1 MTLVAG
7 SYEKFILG
15 WRLNQKK
22 KKDHEEK
29 EEGFGLKPIFTYPA
43 HMGPIKCL
51 AMAGPVLVT
60 GGMDDTIK
68 IFDLASYSEM
78 GSLLQHTA
86 AITSLCFYGDE
97 SSVKSGGSTCPRNL
111 LSGSLDGNICIWDSD
126 LWVHLKTLKAHRK
139 GVNDLSIHPSG
150 RLALSVGRDCQL
162 SMFDLIK
169 GRCTFKSNLQKEA
182 TAIDFSSKGGDIYSM
197 VMENVVSVHSAEDAR
212 LLHSLH
218 HKKRVLCLAH
228 TENGLLLTGGEEPT
242 IQAWDL
248 GTGKI
253 AFSLENVHKN
263 RIKGLAVLGSK
274 STTESDDNPYFIA
287 SASSDGIVRVWDVRM
302 LNKDNS
308 TPIIETD
315 SKARITCLVGCTSK
329 RVKKSPPVVSEGKVV
344 LDNQETASA
353 STETQSKSK
362 DENFSVGGIADDS
375 KPEKKSRIALKKKK
389 FKNGLGIKGKKAMKF
404 KGHSK
409 SKEKRP
415 GV

>member
-7 SYEKFILG
+7 SYEKYILG
-15 WRLNQKK
+15 WRLKQKK
-22 KKDHEEK
+22 KKNNEE

-68 IFDLASYSEM
+68 IFDLASYCEM

-97 SSVKSGGSTCPRNL
+97 SSVKSGGSTYPRNL
-111 LSGSLDGNICIWDSD
+111 LSSSLDGNICIWDSD
-126 LWVHLKTLKAHRK
+126 LWVHLKTLKAHKK

-150 RLALSVGRDCQL
+150 RLALSVGRDHYL

-182 TAIDFSSKGGDIYSM
+182 TAIEFNSKGGDFYSM
-197 VMENVVSVHSAEDAR
+197 VIEDVVSVHNAEDAR

-242 IQAWDL
+242 IRAWDL

-253 AFSLENVHKN
+253 AFSLENVHKS

-287 SASSDGIVRVWDVRM
+287 SASSDGLVRVWDVRM
-302 LNKDNS
+302 LNRDN
-308 TPIIETD
+308 PAPLVETD
-315 SKARITCLVGCTSK
+315 SKARVTCLAGCTSK
-329 RVKKSPPVVSEGKVV
+329 RVKKSPPIVSEGKVV
-344 LDNQETASA
+344 SDNQETALT
-353 STETQSKSK
+353 STEIQSKSK
-362 DENFSVGGIADDS
+362 DKDFSFAGIADDS
-375 KPEKKSRIALKKKK
+375 KPEKMSRIALKKKK
-389 FKNGLGIKGKKAMKF
+389 FKNGLGIKGKKAMKL
-404 KGHSK
+404 KGHNRSK
-409 SKEKRP
+409 GKRP
-415 GV
+415 EI

>member
-7 SYEKFILG
+7 SYEKYILG
-15 WRLNQKK
+15 WRLKQKK
-22 KKDHEEK
+22 KKNNE

-68 IFDLASYSEM
+68 IFDLASYCEM

-126 LWVHLKTLKAHRK
+126 LWVHLKTLKAHKK

-150 RLALSVGRDCQL
+150 RLALSVGRDHQL

-182 TAIDFSSKGGDIYSM
+182 TAIEFNSKGGDIYSM
-197 VMENVVSVHSAEDAR
+197 VIEDTVSVHNAEDAR

-242 IQAWDL
+242 IRAWDL

-263 RIKGLAVLGSK
+263 RIKGLAVLGLK

-287 SASSDGIVRVWDVRM
+287 SASSDGLVRVWDVRM
-302 LNKDNS
+302 LNRDNPS
-308 TPIIETD
+308 PIIETD
-315 SKARITCLVGCTSK
+315 SKARVTCLAGCTLK
-329 RVKKSPPVVSEGKVV
+329 RVKKSPPLVSEGKVL
-344 LDNQETASA
+344 LDNQETALG
-353 STETQSKSK
+353 STETQNESK
-362 DENFSVGGIADDS
+362 DKDFSVGGIADDS
-375 KPEKKSRIALKKKK
+375 KPEKISRIALKKKK

-404 KGHSK
+404 KGHSI

-415 GV
+415 EI

>member
-7 SYEKFILG
+7 SYEKYILG
-15 WRLNQKK
+15 WRLKQKK
-22 KKDHEEK
+22 KKNNEE

-51 AMAGPVLVT
+51 AMSGPVLVT

-68 IFDLASYSEM
+68 IFDLASYCEM

-86 AITSLCFYGDE
+86 AITSLCFYGGE

-126 LWVHLKTLKAHRK
+126 LWVHLKTLKAHKK

-150 RLALSVGRDCQL
+150 RLALSVGRDHLL

-182 TAIDFSSKGGDIYSM
+182 TVIEFDSKGGDTYSM
-197 VMENVVSVHSAEDAR
+197 VIEDVVSVHNAEDAR

-242 IQAWDL
+242 IRAWDL
-248 GTGKI
+248 LTGKI
-253 AFSLENVHKN
+253 AFTLENVHKS

-287 SASSDGIVRVWDVRM
+287 SASSDGLVRVWDVRM
-302 LNKDNS
+302 LNRDNP
-308 TPIIETD
+308 TPLIETE
-315 SKARITCLVGCTSK
+315 SKARVTCLAGCTSK
-329 RVKKSPPVVSEGKVV
+329 RVKKSLPIVSEGKVV
-344 LDNQETASA
+344 SDNQETTLT
-353 STETQSKSK
+353 STESQGKSK
-362 DENFSVGGIADDS
+362 DKDFSVGGIADDS
-375 KPEKKSRIALKKKK
+375 KPEKMSRIALKKKK
-389 FKNGLGIKGKKAMKF
+389 FKNILGIKGKKAMKL
-404 KGHSK
+404 KGHNRSK
-409 SKEKRP
+409 GKSSE
-415 GV
+415 V